1 MSAGLAILNDLTDF
15 GDAAVTLPL
24 LLTIGAV
31 LAFRGGPFRFGWIV
45 AIGGAYA
52 VILALKLAFGAF
64 PSIGA
69 PFEVRSPSGHTATAA
84 AAYGGLALL
93 LSSRWTVGL
102 AVASL
107 VAALVGS
114 SRVALDDHTV
124 GEVLV
129 GAAVGIGG
137 VLMLAVVSRRAPA
150 LSRQSTVVLLVL
162 SVVVIVAG
170 YGRHAAIEPRLQHI
184 EQRLSF

>member
-1 MSAGLAILNDLTDF
+1 MSAALLILNDVTDF

-24 LLTIGAV
+24 LLTTGAV
-31 LAFRGGPFRFGWIV
+31 LAFRDGPGRFGWIV

-69 PFEVRSPSGHTATAA
+69 PIEVRSPSGHTATAA

-93 LSSRWTVGL
+93 LSGRRTIGL
-102 AVASL
+102 ATASL
-107 VAALVGS
+107 VAALVGT
-114 SRVALDDHTV
+114 SRVALDDHTI

-129 GAAVGIGG
+129 GATVGIGG

-150 LSRQSTVVLLVL
+150 LSRQSAVLLLAL
-162 SVVVIVAG
+162 SSAVIVAG
-170 YGRHAAIEPRLQHI
+170 YGRHAAIEPRLLHI
-184 EQRLSF
+184 EQGLNF